1 MSLTRTELEPQFQE
15 LLEIEISHLGELIEF
30 IRRCDELDS
39 RISVDFAWRY
49 IAQTRDSSDVEVEQ
63 HYTDFLQTIY
73 PQWITYSDKLGRK
86 LVASDFVD
94 QLAPEYYNYI
104 RGVRHGV
111 EMFREENVALSTQE
125 EEIKTQF
132 GKISGAMMIVYQD
145 IELTMQE
152 ANDYLKSSD
161 RLVRKEVFNLM
172 EQRRKQDAQRLD
184 EIMSELIVIRT
195 QIAHNCGFASYT
207 DYKYS
212 FRYDYTKEQ
221 INEFHQ
227 SISEV
232 ITPIGKKFF
241 DTRKRLL

>member
-86 LVASDFVD
+86 LVASEFVD
-94 QLAPEYYNYI
+94 QLAPEYHNYI

-125 EEIKTQF
+125 EEIKSQF
-132 GKISGAMMIVYQD
+132 GKISGAMMIVYQNK
-145 IELTMQE
+145 ELTMQE

-161 RLVRKEVFNLM
+161 RLVRKEVFILM
-172 EQRRKQDAQRLD
+172 EERRKQDAQKLD

-221 INEFHQ
+221 INGFHQ